1 MPINKSAGWNDLQ
14 IGLFIS
20 SLPRTHLT
28 NNLACHEEYHLNR
41 ADNVTYAAGFWTR
54 RSIKG
59 TKFIMK
65 PSP

>member
-28 NNLACHEEYHLNR
+28 NNLACHQEYHLNR
-41 ADNVTYAAGFWTR
+41 ADTLLTLPVFGQEEASKEQNL
-54 RSIKG
+54 
-59 TKFIMK
+59 
-65 PSP
+65 